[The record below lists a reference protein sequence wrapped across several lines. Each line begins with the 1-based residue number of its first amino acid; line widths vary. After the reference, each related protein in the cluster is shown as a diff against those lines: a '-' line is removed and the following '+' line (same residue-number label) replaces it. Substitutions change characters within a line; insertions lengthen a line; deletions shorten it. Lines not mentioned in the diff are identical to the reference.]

1 MYPRLAVLAGGLIL
15 LCTVPL
21 AAQDAVLSQ
30 MYGSGVHAFF
40 SGDYGQAYERLTA
53 AADGGTADPRC
64 YYFRGLTFLQ
74 LGREEE
80 AKLDFEQAAQLE
92 AEDINKFYNVSRA
105 LERIQGSTR
114 LAVEQYR
121 VKARME
127 GMQREEERRKE
138 RYGKIR
144 AEEKRVLDAQAEAAP
159 ATPPDVPAAPQPASI
174 TDPFGLGATPA
185 TSVGPDDVPAKPA
198 EPAPPVAEP
207 AEAPAA
213 PAQEDPFAVPA
224 PGMEEAPA
232 ATPPAGDAAPAE
244 VPADTS
250 ASGVFGAM
258 QKAVSKAVGGEEAGE
273 AAPGMP
279 AAEEAEA
286 ADDPFAQPPAE
297 GPSKP
302 AAPAPEEPAAAAPE
316 MPAAEEKPEA
326 PAPAQPAPADDPFA
340 EPAAAAPEKPAA
352 EEKPEAP
359 APEMPAAEEKPAVPA
374 PEQPAPADD
383 PFAEPAAAAPEK
395 PAAEEKPEAG
405 AAEPAVPAPE
415 QPADEN
421 PFMEEKAEGEKE
433 AEAAPADD
441 DPFAE
446 KPAKE

>member
-40 SGDYGQAYERLTA
+40 SGDYGQAYEHLSTA
-53 AADGGTADPRC
+53 VDGGTADPRC

-114 LAVEQYR
+114 LAVERYR

-144 AEEKRVLDAQAEAAP
+144 AEEKRVLDVQAEAAP

-224 PGMEEAPA
+224 PGMEKAPA
-232 ATPPAGDAAPAE
+232 ATPPAEGPAAAKPAPAE
-244 VPADTS
+244 VPGDAS

-273 AAPGMP
+273 PAAPAPAKP
-279 AAEEAEA
+279 AAAGEAEA

-297 GPSKP
+297 GPPKP
-302 AAPAPEEPAAAAPE
+302 AAPAPVKSAPAAPE

-326 PAPAQPAPADDPFA
+326 PAP
-340 EPAAAAPEKPAA
+340 
-352 EEKPEAP
+352 
-359 APEMPAAEEKPAVPA
+359 
-374 PEQPAPADD
+374 EQPAPADD
-383 PFAEPAAAAPEK
+383 PFAAPAPAAPEK

-405 AAEPAVPAPE
+405 AAQPAVPAPE

-441 DPFAE
+441 DPFAPA
-446 KPAKE
+446 PAKE

>member
-40 SGDYGQAYERLTA
+40 SRDYGRAYEHLTA
-53 AADGGTADPRC
+53 AIDAGTVDPRC

-80 AKLDFEQAAQLE
+80 AKLDFDQAAQRE

-114 LAVEQYR
+114 LLVEQYR

-127 GMQREEERRKE
+127 AMQREAGRRKE

-144 AEEKRVLDAQAEAAP
+144 AEEKRVLDVQAEAAP
-159 ATPPDVPAAPQPASI
+159 ATPPDVPAAPAASSV
-174 TDPFGLGATPA
+174 TDPFGLGPTQA

-198 EPAPPVAEP
+198 EPAAPAAKP

-224 PGMEEAPA
+224 PGMEKAPA
-232 ATPPAGDAAPAE
+232 ATPPAEGPAAPEPA
-244 VPADTS
+244 PADAS
-250 ASGVFGAM
+250 ATGVFGAM
-258 QKAVSKAVGGEEAGE
+258 QKAMSKAVGGEEAGE
-273 AAPGMP
+273 AA
-279 AAEEAEA
+279 
-286 ADDPFAQPPAE
+286 
-297 GPSKP
+297 
-302 AAPAPEEPAAAAPE
+302 APAPEK
-316 MPAAEEKPEA
+316 PAAEAKPEA
-326 PAPAQPAPADDPFA
+326 PAPKQPAAADDPFGA
-340 EPAAAAPEKPAA
+340 PAAAEEKPAAADDPFGAPAAEEEEKPAA

-359 APEMPAAEEKPAVPA
+359 APKQPAA
-374 PEQPAPADD
+374 ADD
-383 PFAEPAAAAPEK
+383 PFGAPA
-395 PAAEEKPEAG
+395 AAEEKPEAEG
-405 AAEPAVPAPE
+405 A
-415 QPADEN
+415 DGN
-421 PFMEEKAEGEKE
+421 PFMEEKAEEAEGEKE

-446 KPAKE
+446 KPANE

>member
-40 SGDYGQAYERLTA
+40 SGDYGRAYELLTA
-53 AADGGTADPRC
+53 AVDGGTADPRC
-64 YYFRGLTFLQ
+64 LYFRGLTFLQ

-198 EPAPPVAEP
+198 EPAPPAAEP

-213 PAQEDPFAVPA
+213 PVQEDPFAVPA
-224 PGMEEAPA
+224 PGMEKAPA
-232 ATPPAGDAAPAE
+232 ATPPAEGPAAPAPA
-244 VPADTS
+244 PADAS
-250 ASGVFGAM
+250 ATGVLGAM
-258 QKAVSKAVGGEEAGE
+258 QKAMSKAVGGGGAGE
-273 AAPGMP
+273 AA
-279 AAEEAEA
+279 
-286 ADDPFAQPPAE
+286 
-297 GPSKP
+297 
-302 AAPAPEEPAAAAPE
+302 APAPAKPAAAAPE
-316 MPAAEEKPEA
+316 MPAAEEKPA
-326 PAPAQPAPADDPFA
+326 VPAPAQPAPADDPFA
-340 EPAAAAPEKPAA
+340 APAAAAPEKPAA

-359 APEMPAAEEKPAVPA
+359 APEMPAAEEKPEAPA
-374 PEQPAPADD
+374 PAQPAPADD
-383 PFAEPAAAAPEK
+383 PFAAPAAAAPEK
-395 PAAEEKPEAG
+395 PAAEEKPAAPAPEQPAAEEKPEAG
-405 AAEPAVPAPE
+405 AAPAVPAPE